1 MKGAL
6 YCLSLCLLLMLASP
20 TVVAQTVQQKEMIS
34 SDTSVIELTVTT
46 DSIRIQNAK
55 VGSVMEIYNI
65 LGVKINSFTIDS
77 TDKTIPLT
85 LPKGYYIFKIYTVVR
100 KIIIK

>member
-1 MKGAL
+1 M
-6 YCLSLCLLLMLASP
+6 LSSP

-85 LPKGYYIFKIYTVVR
+85 LPKGYYIFKIDTVVR

>member
-6 YCLSLCLLLMLASP
+6 YCLSLFLFLMLSSP

-85 LPKGYYIFKIYTVVR
+85 LPKGYYIFKIDTVVR